1 MQRLLMLL
9 PFLLTVA
16 HTLYHDWPL
25 ERRHLEGSADYRQLG
40 SYQEPDYRIK
50 KHSDYVFSRERRAR
64 LCGKKIIEQLLILC
78 DSCILPIGSELVKR
92 SVDENTVVQAT
103 HRLMKRELS
112 IATKCCAGQCKMSEL
127 EQLCCK
133 KG

>member
-16 HTLYHDWPL
+16 HTSYHDWPL
-25 ERRHLEGSADYRQLG
+25 ERRHLEDSADYRQRG
-40 SYQEPDYRIK
+40 TYQEPDYRIK

-92 SVDENTVVQAT
+92 SVDESRFCRKHYSYMRN
-103 HRLMKRELS
+103 
-112 IATKCCAGQCKMSEL
+112 IAESSSV
-127 EQLCCK
+127 
-133 KG
+133 